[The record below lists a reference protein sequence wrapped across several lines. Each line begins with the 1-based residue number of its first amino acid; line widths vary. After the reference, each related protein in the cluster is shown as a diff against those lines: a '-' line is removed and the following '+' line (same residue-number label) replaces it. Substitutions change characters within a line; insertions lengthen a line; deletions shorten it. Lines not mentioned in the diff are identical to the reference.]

1 MIQPNQAVNKIG
13 KYLYDHLDGAYDFKR
28 SGNTFDVYTVVLY
41 QIPKYRQNPKDG
53 DEINDV
59 HEMIVN
65 ISITTYQN
73 KIRVDAI
80 EVTPDA
86 RTLGY
91 DIFEPNIITDLE
103 NAKRKILGRVA
114 KRISKAYKDF
124 DFLF

>member
-1 MIQPNQAVNKIG
+1 
-13 KYLYDHLDGAYDFKR
+13 
-28 SGNTFDVYTVVLY
+28 
-41 QIPKYRQNPKDG
+41 
-53 DEINDV
+53 
-59 HEMIVN
+59 MIVN

-73 KIRVDAI
+73 KIRVDTI